1 MNDAMEHHEGVGHG
15 GEFPITG
22 GRSGPA
28 RSRGSTRDAPDAAD
42 RLTTLTHELRNLLD
56 GSLRWIVIAE
66 RDLPEPGDA
75 DLGEELERTRRQLD
89 TVRRALEQMNELVR
103 TSMSAGL
110 SLGTPIMSS
119 AARIS
124 LGEAL
129 DHAVDVAR
137 PRASSLGIELSISID
152 ERAGPRAAGAMYSV
166 MLNAL
171 HNAIDSIER
180 RLGGRPGRGRIEA
193 RLGWTERGGISRVI
207 FEVADDGVGP
217 PPMEDPGG
225 VFEPAFSTKEDGQ
238 GIGLALSRQI
248 VLEMGGRIELLKRPD
263 GPGAVL
269 RVVLPGRGSEIGD
282 A

>member
-1 MNDAMEHHEGVGHG
+1 MEHHEGAGTG
-15 GEFPITG
+15 GEAPITG
-22 GRSGPA
+22 GRSGGSSPGG
-28 RSRGSTRDAPDAAD
+28 RSRRSTGGAPDAAD
-42 RLTTLTHELRNLLD
+42 RLSALTHELRNLLD

-75 DLGEELERTRRQLD
+75 DLGAELDRTRRQLD
-89 TVRRALEQMNELVR
+89 TVRRALVQMNELVR

-124 LGEAL
+124 MGEAL

-152 ERAGPRAAGAMYSV
+152 ERAGPLPAGAMYSV

-180 RLGGRPGRGRIEA
+180 RLGGKPGRGRIEA
-193 RLGWTERGGISRVI
+193 RLGWAERGGVARVV

-217 PPMEDPGG
+217 PDLTDPGG
-225 VFEPAFSTKEDGQ
+225 VFEPAFSTKEEGQ

-248 VLEMGGRIELLKRPD
+248 VLEMGGRIELLPRPA

-269 RVVLPGRGSEIGD
+269 RVVLPGTGVSE
-282 A
+282 